1 MTYCEINN
9 YYKQI
14 YGKDFPR
21 ATLTKWVKE
30 GKIKAIKESNGRYNY
45 DFESFK
51 SMVNDE
57 DYSKKVRAK
66 KENPVDYINTI
77 RNDLLITGIVPPE
90 EKKEDYKGTLMYCKC
105 LRCGREN
112 VQVRFSYLT
121 PNGNYQQETCGCG
134 RKERAFLASSR
145 PDLTS
150 EHLKDFR
157 QDFEKFLL
165 VHKILSKNTEGYYTT
180 CPIEEYINALKYFY
194 FNEQFNLIYSFWK
207 ENEKLNT
214 YYDWAKPSLDHI
226 IPKSRGGTHK
236 IENLQVLTVFENLAK
251 RDMTQEEWESFKK
264 ETHTTSDYF
273 IENIN
278 KRREG

>member
-1 MTYCEINN
+1 MTYCEINNN

-30 GKIKAIKESNGRYNY
+30 GKIKAIKESNGKYDY

-66 KENPVDYINTI
+66 KENPADYINTI
-77 RNDLLITGIVPPE
+77 RNDLLITGTVPPGE
-90 EKKEDYKGTLMYCKC
+90 EKEDYKGTLMYCKC
-105 LRCGREN
+105 LRCRREN
-112 VQVRFSYLT
+112 AQVRFSYLT

-134 RKERAFLASSR
+134 RKERTFLASSR

-165 VHKILSKNTEGYYTT
+165 VHKILINNTEGYYTT
-180 CPIEEYINALKYFY
+180 YPIKEYVDALEYFY
-194 FNEQFNLIYSFWK
+194 FNEQFNLIYNFWK

-214 YYDWAKPSLDHI
+214 YYDWAKPSLDHVV
-226 IPKSRGGTHK
+226 PKSRGGTHNIK
-236 IENLQVLTVFENLAK
+236 NLQVLTVFENLAK

-264 ETHTTSDYF
+264 KL
-273 IENIN
+273 ILLLIIL
-278 KRREG
+278 

>member
-1 MTYCEINN
+1 MT
-9 YYKQI
+9 
-14 YGKDFPR
+14 
-21 ATLTKWVKE
+21 
-30 GKIKAIKESNGRYNY
+30 S
-45 DFESFK
+45 
-51 SMVNDE
+51 E
-57 DYSKKVRAK
+57 DYQKKFKAK
-66 KENPVDYINTI
+66 KENPLDYINTI
-77 RNDLLITGIVPPE
+77 QKDLLITGIVPPE

-105 LRCGREN
+105 LRCGKEK

-121 PNGNYQQETCGCG
+121 PNGNYHQETCGCG

-165 VHKILSKNTEGYYTT
+165 VHKILSKNTEKYYTT
-180 CPIEEYINALKYFY
+180 CPIKEYIDALRYIY
-194 FNEQFNLIYSFWK
+194 FNKQFNLIYDFWK
-207 ENEKLNT
+207 RNEKLST

-226 IPKSRGGTHK
+226 IPKSRGGSHK

-273 IENIN
+273 IENICLKGEEN
-278 KRREG
+278 NEFK